1 MGFSPEYSEE
11 ILRSYELLFGPSC
24 AKLLDDLINDDA
36 FPQPLDP
43 QLKALCSGASSGSI
57 VWQKDRFEY
66 LWPRITYLQKHLGR
80 IQPDGFW
87 KLIYR
92 DRRDSLSWYTFW

>member
-1 MGFSPEYSEE
+1 MGLSQEYSAE

-24 AKLLDDLINDDA
+24 AKLLDDLIDNDA
-36 FPQPLDP
+36 FPRPLDP
-43 QLKALCSGASSGSI
+43 QLRALCNGTSS
-57 VWQKDRFEY
+57 VAVDWQKDSFKH
-66 LWPRITYLQKHLGR
+66 LWPRLTYLQKHLGR